1 MVKRYRNKKS
11 DNLRLWNIYHG
22 MKKRCNN
29 PNCVRYKDYGGRG
42 IVICPEWQDDFDAFA
57 DWAKTN
63 GYDDTLTIDRVD
75 VDGNYEP
82 SNCRWITLKEQSRN
96 MRKTVYAEYKG
107 VKKPLI
113 EWCEELGLVYDTV
126 HDRITRRGWSV
137 EKAFETKSQ
146 QENSFRQQCIKHNI
160 NPGTARDRIE
170 KLGWD
175 MERALNTPSQGR
187 GANGLTYKSQ
197 GGLK

>member
-1 MVKRYRNKKS
+1 MVKRYRNKKN

-29 PNCVRYKDYGGRG
+29 PNCARYKDYGGRG
-42 IVICPEWQDDFDAFA
+42 ITICIEWQDDFDAFA
-57 DWAKTN
+57 DWAKSN
-63 GYDDTLTIDRVD
+63 GYDETLTIDRID
-75 VDGNYEP
+75 VNGNYEP
-82 SNCRWITLKEQSRN
+82 SNCRWVSLKEQSRN

-113 EWCEELGLVYDTV
+113 EWCEELGLVYDTI

-137 EKAFETKSQ
+137 ERAFEAKSQ
-146 QENSFRQQCIKHNI
+146 RDDSFMSKCREHNI
-160 NPGTARDRIE
+160 NPGTVRDRIV

-187 GANGLTYKSQ
+187 GANGLTYKS
-197 GGLK
+197 